1 MFATFLKYA
10 KTTYT
15 LVSGTDRT
23 MWISVN
29 MWNYFW
35 FWIIV
40 DIIMF
45 QKWSLFG

>member
-23 MWISVN
+23 MWISVICE
-29 MWNYFW
+29 
-35 FWIIV
+35 II
-40 DIIMF
+40 
-45 QKWSLFG
+45 FGFELLLIL